1 MARPDFRT
9 QAAERL
15 ATERTE
21 YTPVLI
27 DLISPDEP
35 GTVTEV
41 HHIAIE
47 RITSNPNQP
56 RQTFH
61 ADALQDLAAS
71 IREHGILQP
80 VLVRPRADGHFQ
92 LIAGERRWRAA
103 RIAGLREIPAIVEA
117 FDDEAA
123 LEIAIIENLQRE
135 DISPLEEAEM
145 FERMTTQHGYS
156 LRKLAQKLGKDKG
169 YIENR
174 LRLADAPPEVREL
187 VATRSDTL
195 SAAYELMK
203 VSDPRTRRRLAGQV
217 ATGELSL
224 AKLRQ
229 RIQGRAPVPAPV
241 TLDEEAS
248 EAEESEGLAVDVEA
262 EMVAISVEPERVA
275 IAVEPEGPA
284 VDAPRPAAGPETEVA
299 PHPSAAVDIDQAAR
313 QLARAVDELVAALLG
328 DGSLAEAS
336 SADRQLFAKYLTI
349 NKVKLENAI
358 AVVRVGGPLEA
369 SRTAVCAAD
378 GAALR
383 GPTRQGSL
391 PRPGCRSAARGV
403 TSGLRQVLG
412 GHPSR
417 RVAKRRPGA
426 CRGGEG
432 GAGSRLSVVWHP
444 PWDVRR
450 SCAGPVR

>member
-1 MARPDFRT
+1 LARPDFRT

-15 ATERTE
+15 AAERTE

-35 GTVTEV
+35 GTITEV

-56 RQTFH
+56 RQTFD

-224 AKLRQ
+224 AKLRL
-229 RIQGRAPVPAPV
+229 RIQGRAPLAAPSAA
-241 TLDEEAS
+241 LGMADEEVS
-248 EAEESEGLAVDVEA
+248 QTMEPEVVAVDVEP
-262 EMVAISVEPERVA
+262 EMVAIAVEPERVA

-284 VDAPRPAAGPETEVA
+284 VDDPHRVGMPQLVAALRPV
-299 PHPSAAVDIDQAAR
+299 AAVDIDQAAR
-313 QLARAVDELVAALLG
+313 QVSRAVDELVAALLG

-358 AVVRVGGPLEA
+358 AVVRVGTPREA
-369 SRTAVCAAD
+369 VANR
-378 GAALR
+378 GLR
-383 GPTRQGSL
+383 G
-391 PRPGCRSAARGV
+391 
-403 TSGLRQVLG
+403 
-412 GHPSR
+412 
-417 RVAKRRPGA
+417 
-426 CRGGEG
+426 
-432 GAGSRLSVVWHP
+432 
-444 PWDVRR
+444 
-450 SCAGPVR
+450 

>member
-56 RQTFH
+56 RQTFD

-229 RIQGRAPVPAPV
+229 RIQGRAPAAA
-241 TLDEEAS
+241 TGALDEAPADVS
-248 EAEESEGLAVDVEA
+248 EAVEPEVVAVDVEL
-262 EMVAISVEPERVA
+262 EMVAISVEPDRVA

-284 VDAPRPAAGPETEVA
+284 VDDARLVDATHPVGTPLPAVAPQPAA
-299 PHPSAAVDIDQAAR
+299 AAVDIDQAAR
-313 QLARAVDELVAALLG
+313 QLSRAVDELVAALLG

-358 AVVRVGGPLEA
+358 AVVRVGG
-369 SRTAVCAAD
+369 SRTTV
-378 GAALR
+378 
-383 GPTRQGSL
+383 
-391 PRPGCRSAARGV
+391 
-403 TSGLRQVLG
+403 
-412 GHPSR
+412 
-417 RVAKRRPGA
+417 
-426 CRGGEG
+426 
-432 GAGSRLSVVWHP
+432 
-444 PWDVRR
+444 
-450 SCAGPVR
+450 PVR

>member
-1 MARPDFRT
+1 LARPDFRS

-15 ATERTE
+15 AAERTE

-27 DLISPDEP
+27 DLLSPDEP

-41 HHIAIE
+41 HRIAIE
-47 RITSNPNQP
+47 RISSNPHQP
-56 RQTFH
+56 RQTFD

-103 RIAGLREIPAIVEA
+103 RIAGLREIPAIVEQ

-145 FERMTTQHGYS
+145 FERMTNQHGYS

-174 LRLADAPPEVREL
+174 LRLADAPPEIREL
-187 VATRSDTL
+187 VSVRSDTL

-203 VSDPRTRRRLAGQV
+203 VRDPRTRRRLARQV

-229 RIQGRAPVPAPV
+229 RIQGQTLASAPSAALEITSEEVGVTVTPETVAP
-241 TLDEEAS
+241 EAV
-248 EAEESEGLAVDVEA
+248 APGVEP
-262 EMVAISVEPERVA
+262 EMGAISVEPERVS

-284 VDAPRPAAGPETEVA
+284 VDAPHPAA
-299 PHPSAAVDIDQAAR
+299 AAVDIDQAAR
-313 QLARAVDELVAALLG
+313 RLARAVDELVAALLG

-358 AVVRVGGPLEA
+358 AVVRVAGA
-369 SRTAVCAAD
+369 RTTV
-378 GAALR
+378 
-383 GPTRQGSL
+383 PVHE
-391 PRPGCRSAARGV
+391 PR
-403 TSGLRQVLG
+403 
-412 GHPSR
+412 
-417 RVAKRRPGA
+417 
-426 CRGGEG
+426 
-432 GAGSRLSVVWHP
+432 
-444 PWDVRR
+444 D
-450 SCAGPVR
+450 

>member
-1 MARPDFRT
+1 
-9 QAAERL
+9 
-15 ATERTE
+15 
-21 YTPVLI
+21 
-27 DLISPDEP
+27 
-35 GTVTEV
+35 
-41 HHIAIE
+41 
-47 RITSNPNQP
+47 
-56 RQTFH
+56 
-61 ADALQDLAAS
+61 
-71 IREHGILQP
+71 
-80 VLVRPRADGHFQ
+80 
-92 LIAGERRWRAA
+92 
-103 RIAGLREIPAIVEA
+103 
-117 FDDEAA
+117 
-123 LEIAIIENLQRE
+123 
-135 DISPLEEAEM
+135 
-145 FERMTTQHGYS
+145 MTTQHGYS

-284 VDAPRPAAGPETEVA
+284 VDAPRPAAGPATEVA

-358 AVVRVGGPLEA
+358 AVVRVGAPREA
-369 SRTAVCAAD
+369 V
-378 GAALR
+378 
-383 GPTRQGSL
+383 
-391 PRPGCRSAARGV
+391 
-403 TSGLRQVLG
+403 
-412 GHPSR
+412 
-417 RVAKRRPGA
+417 
-426 CRGGEG
+426 
-432 GAGSRLSVVWHP
+432 
-444 PWDVRR
+444 VRR
-450 SCAGPVR
+450 GSQG

>member
-1 MARPDFRT
+1 MARPDFRS

-21 YTPVLI
+21 HTPVLI
-27 DLISPDEP
+27 DLLSPDEP

-41 HHIAIE
+41 HRIDIE
-47 RITSNPNQP
+47 RISSNPHQP
-56 RQTFH
+56 RRTFD

-103 RIAGLREIPAIVEA
+103 RIAGLREIPAIVEQ

-135 DISPLEEAEM
+135 DISPLEEADM

-174 LRLADAPPEVREL
+174 LRLADAPAEVREL
-187 VATRSDTL
+187 VSARSDTL

-203 VSDPRTRRRLAGQV
+203 VHDPRTRRRLAGQV

-229 RIQGRAPVPAPV
+229 RIQGQTLASAPSAAPDATSEEVGV
-241 TLDEEAS
+241 TVDLEVV
-248 EAEESEGLAVDVEA
+248 AVA
-262 EMVAISVEPERVA
+262 MGSGMGAIAVEPERVA

-284 VDAPRPAAGPETEVA
+284 VDAPQPAV
-299 PHPSAAVDIDQAAR
+299 AAVDIDQAAR
-313 QLARAVDELVAALLG
+313 QLSRAVDELVTALLG
-328 DGSLAEAS
+328 DASLAEAS

-358 AVVRVGGPLEA
+358 AVVRVGG
-369 SRTAVCAAD
+369 SRTTV
-378 GAALR
+378 
-383 GPTRQGSL
+383 
-391 PRPGCRSAARGV
+391 
-403 TSGLRQVLG
+403 
-412 GHPSR
+412 
-417 RVAKRRPGA
+417 
-426 CRGGEG
+426 
-432 GAGSRLSVVWHP
+432 
-444 PWDVRR
+444 
-450 SCAGPVR
+450 PVREPHD

>member
-1 MARPDFRT
+1 LARPDFRS

-27 DLISPDEP
+27 DLLSPDEP

-41 HHIAIE
+41 HRIDIE
-47 RITSNPNQP
+47 RISSNPHQP
-56 RQTFH
+56 RQTFD

-103 RIAGLREIPAIVEA
+103 RIAGLREIPAIVEQ

-145 FERMTTQHGYS
+145 FERMTTLHGYS

-174 LRLADAPPEVREL
+174 LRLADAPPEVRDL
-187 VATRSDTL
+187 VSARSDTL

-229 RIQGRAPVPAPV
+229 RIQGQPLAPAPSAPDTTSEEVGV
-241 TLDEEAS
+241 T
-248 EAEESEGLAVDVEA
+248 VEP
-262 EMVAISVEPERVA
+262 EVVAISVEPERVS

-284 VDAPRPAAGPETEVA
+284 VDTPQPVV
-299 PHPSAAVDIDQAAR
+299 AAVDIDHAAR
-313 QLARAVDELVAALLG
+313 QLSRAVDELVAALLG
-328 DGSLAEAS
+328 DASLAEAS

-358 AVVRVGGPLEA
+358 AVVRVGG
-369 SRTAVCAAD
+369 SRTTV
-378 GAALR
+378 
-383 GPTRQGSL
+383 
-391 PRPGCRSAARGV
+391 
-403 TSGLRQVLG
+403 
-412 GHPSR
+412 
-417 RVAKRRPGA
+417 
-426 CRGGEG
+426 
-432 GAGSRLSVVWHP
+432 
-444 PWDVRR
+444 
-450 SCAGPVR
+450 PVREPRD

>member
-284 VDAPRPAAGPETEVA
+284 VDAPRPAAGPEPAVA

-358 AVVRVGGPLEA
+358 AVVRVGG
-369 SRTAVCAAD
+369 SR
-378 GAALR
+378 
-383 GPTRQGSL
+383 PT
-391 PRPGCRSAARGV
+391 V
-403 TSGLRQVLG
+403 
-412 GHPSR
+412 
-417 RVAKRRPGA
+417 
-426 CRGGEG
+426 
-432 GAGSRLSVVWHP
+432 
-444 PWDVRR
+444 
-450 SCAGPVR
+450 PVR